1 MAKFCTVLTSALNFL
16 VILIDNWLIDSL
28 SVQSSIEVDLSTE
41 ADDLISLFYNIWL
54 IIEFDYSYQ
63 Y

>member
-1 MAKFCTVLTSALNFL
+1 MAKFCTVLTSAMNFL

>member
-1 MAKFCTVLTSALNFL
+1 MNFL

-41 ADDLISLFYNIWL
+41 ADDLISLFYNIWF
-54 IIEFDYSYQ
+54 E
-63 Y
+63 